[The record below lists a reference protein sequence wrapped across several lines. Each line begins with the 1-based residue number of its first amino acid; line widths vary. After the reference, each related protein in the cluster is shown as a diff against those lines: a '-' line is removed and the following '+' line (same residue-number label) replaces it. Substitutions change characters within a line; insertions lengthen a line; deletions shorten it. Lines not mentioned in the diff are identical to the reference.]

1 MRMMGTNSSHN
12 SEEIYD
18 LGESIICYNSEELGQ
33 ALVYHWDIGI
43 EQLYEKNL
51 TDRIKQY
58 EAEKA
63 SIINFLMIRKFPGN
77 RDAGVLA
84 TAVALNSHLSGI
96 WWKGVCYADLREI
109 AIKVRE
115 SMPNTPKPI
124 EELLESGVLSYY
136 LRQTGHKQEAELVEE
151 IEQTATQNSK
161 VACAQLIFRVLPQA
175 GYRYKNREL
184 QTLEH
189 YMDYLQEQGEHLG
202 EVLYETFTDSYFIV
216 WLQEQGYGVLYA
228 DWKEYF
234 YTSNVIR
241 NNRELIGNTL
251 QLLERICDSKKA
263 LIRQMLIAYLKMQPE
278 YWVKEH
284 LDDYK
289 MDEALE
295 NILRDNF
302 DSIEYFQ
309 EYSVT
314 QLLQLRLRL
323 KEYCQELRR
332 DFMNNA
338 VLYQCYLYDG
348 SSSRITS
355 EHVDAYFV
363 LDEDDE
369 YVPIGWLKSQ
379 QSSHMDSILAKN
391 SEKLVEDAVVELD
404 ELQRQALLWQNEMQQ
419 DIQYREKENQIPSKL
434 TGIPGIC
441 LGILV
446 AILAAFV
453 LQMDADWNL
462 SLLIDILCGVN
473 LLVAA
478 ICLYQS
484 VRQRL
489 VRSRFNKMKDSLSKI
504 TDYINKV
511 AQIQSELR
519 KMQSTMEQQG
529 NNILYETQ
537 LNRPSLN
544 YMTEIKVEHAIWG
557 QQRKHLALKKKKTGI
572 FFWIL
577 LLVACVSILLSVI
590 FNWKN
595 VLHAFVPQSTN
606 QSQVDTTPENPV
618 MPSTELVVQY
628 RVNVARANVRTGPG
642 TDYEIYDTYSEG
654 TLLTATGNE
663 ESDGQRIWYEVELQ
677 NGDLVWIC
685 ETTVTRE
692 TS

>member
-18 LGESIICYNSEELGQ
+18 LGEGIICYNSEELGQ